1 MLIYHGCILALY
13 NEDCLPEWER
23 SSSRRPSSPRRL
35 SPFCPRTQTACRIYT
50 PHDLCVASTL
60 HITLCIVLPPLCSLP
75 TERQSCFI
83 ADYKMFVCARYNY
96 LAYIY
101 GPMSILF
108 HALGLFEFCHNSFK
122 KHLFPQDKNSFLT
135 TVLIQKYAHD
145 NAQNLL
151 IIGRW
156 VSEIQCSVSMETF
169 IHRDYRH
176 YTESGVSTLVYFTLI
191 QQYFLICTDFYF

>member
-1 MLIYHGCILALY
+1 MNKILFVCLSKFEGALAPEEIYRAACWRTA
-13 NEDCLPEWER
+13 NSSVEW
-23 SSSRRPSSPRRL
+23 
-35 SPFCPRTQTACRIYT
+35 
-50 PHDLCVASTL
+50 
-60 HITLCIVLPPLCSLP
+60 PPLRIQVRIAKIIRNG

-151 IIGRW
+151 IIGR
-156 VSEIQCSVSMETF
+156 
-169 IHRDYRH
+169 
-176 YTESGVSTLVYFTLI
+176 
-191 QQYFLICTDFYF
+191 